1 MTVRQNGGQALV
13 AALHGHGVDTV
24 FGIPGTHN
32 LTAFAAL
39 AEYGI
44 RTVLT
49 RHEQGAGYAADGYA
63 RVSGRPGV
71 CLTTSGPAI
80 LNAAAAA
87 AQAWSDSVP
96 VLFVSPGLPT
106 DHPGLGN
113 GYLHEVRDQRA
124 ALGSIVAYSHRVG
137 SVAEI
142 PRAVAAAFAAMTG
155 GRPRP
160 VHLEIPLDL
169 LEATAPVEPVA
180 PVPLARAVPPAA
192 ELAEAARLLAAAERP
207 VLLVGGGAKAAAGP
221 LRALAERLGAPVLTT
236 ANGKGVLDEDHPL
249 AVGAGLHQPSA
260 RRLAED
266 ADVVLAVGT
275 ELAPSDLWTGP
286 YTLTG
291 TLVRIDIDAAA
302 VTTNADPAVRLV
314 GDAADTLDALVKRL
328 VSGIGRDSDQY
339 HSQGQARAEVA
350 RAALRA
356 DAAAEGAAYRDI
368 LAALAPVVDGSTVIA
383 GDSTMVCYYGVLS
396 GLAVHRPAGFLYP
409 TGGGTLGYGLP
420 AAIGAKL
427 AEPRSR
433 VIAILGDGGIMFT
446 VAELAAA
453 AQLGLALPVLVVDNG
468 GYGEIRNEMVERGD
482 PVTAVDLGS
491 AEFGSVDFAALA
503 RAMGCHGLRID
514 DPADLT
520 AAVSEALAAD
530 RPTVLWLPVPG

>member
-180 PVPLARAVPPAA
+180 PVPLARPVPPAA
-192 ELAEAARLLAAAERP
+192 ELAEAARLLAAAQRP

-221 LRALAERLGAPVLTT
+221 LRTLAERLAAPVLTT

-286 YTLTG
+286 YALSG
-291 TLVRIDIDAAA
+291 TLVRIDVDAAA

-314 GDAADTLDALVKRL
+314 GDAAETLDALAKTLGPVHRAAGP
-328 VSGIGRDSDQY
+328 V
-339 HSQGQARAEVA
+339 RAEVA

-356 DAAAEGAAYRDI
+356 DGAAEGAAYREI

-427 AEPRSR
+427 AEPSSR
-433 VIAILGDGGIMFT
+433 VLAILGDGGIMFT

-491 AEFGSVDFAALA
+491 VEFGSVDFAALA
-503 RAMGCHGLRID
+503 RAMGCHGSRLD

-520 AAVSEALAAD
+520 AAVTEAFAAD

>member
-1 MTVRQNGGQALV
+1 MSSYNGGQALV
-13 AALHGHGVDTV
+13 AALCAHGVDTV

-32 LTAFAAL
+32 LSAFAAL
-39 AEYGI
+39 HEFGI

-106 DHPGLGN
+106 DHP
-113 GYLHEVRDQRA
+113 A
-124 ALGSIVAYSHRVG
+124 AMGSIVAYSHRVG

-142 PRAVAAAFAAMTG
+142 PRAVAAAFTAMTG

-169 LEATAPVEPVA
+169 LEATAAVEPVA

-260 RRLAED
+260 RRLTED

-383 GDSTMVCYYGVLS
+383 GDSTMVCY
-396 GLAVHRPAGFLYP
+396 
-409 TGGGTLGYGLP
+409 
-420 AAIGAKL
+420 
-427 AEPRSR
+427 
-433 VIAILGDGGIMFT
+433 
-446 VAELAAA
+446 
-453 AQLGLALPVLVVDNG
+453 
-468 GYGEIRNEMVERGD
+468 
-482 PVTAVDLGS
+482 
-491 AEFGSVDFAALA
+491 
-503 RAMGCHGLRID
+503 
-514 DPADLT
+514 
-520 AAVSEALAAD
+520 
-530 RPTVLWLPVPG
+530 

>member
-1 MTVRQNGGQALV
+1 M
-13 AALHGHGVDTV
+13 
-24 FGIPGTHN
+24 
-32 LTAFAAL
+32 
-39 AEYGI
+39 
-44 RTVLT
+44 
-49 RHEQGAGYAADGYA
+49 
-63 RVSGRPGV
+63 

-124 ALGSIVAYSHRVG
+124 AMGSIVAYSHRVG

-142 PRAVAAAFAAMTG
+142 PHAVAAAFTAMTG

-169 LEATAPVEPVA
+169 LEATAAVEPVA
-180 PVPLARAVPPAA
+180 PVRVPTAVPPPA
-192 ELAEAARLLAAAERP
+192 ELDAAARLLRAAQRP

-291 TLVRIDIDAAA
+291 ILVRIDIDAAA

-314 GDAADTLDALVKRL
+314 GDAAATLDALAKSL
-328 VSGIGRDSDQY
+328 DPVSGNGCYSDHY
-339 HSQGQARAEVA
+339 HSQGRARAEVA

-356 DAAAEGAAYRDI
+356 DAAVEGAAWREI

-383 GDSTMVCYYGVLS
+383 GDSTMVCYYGALS

-420 AAIGAKL
+420 AAIGAKV
-427 AEPRSR
+427 AEPQSR
-433 VIAILGDGGIMFT
+433 VLAILGDGGIMFT

-468 GYGEIRNEMVERGD
+468 GYGEIRNEMIDRGD

-491 AEFGSVDFAALA
+491 VEFGSVDFAALA
-503 RAMGCHGLRID
+503 GAMGCHGVRID
-514 DPADLT
+514 DPAELT
-520 AAVSEALAAD
+520 ASVTKALAAD
-530 RPTVLWLPVPG
+530 RPTVLWLPTSG